1 MNGLKELL
9 EIEKNSLIR
18 IKSVVDKRL
27 IEVPEGALNN
37 MSENSYNEWIQ
48 YLKATAERPDLM
60 GYSNHVVQ
68 IFIKNW

>member
-9 EIEKNSLIR
+9 EIEKNCLIR
-18 IKSVVDKRL
+18 IKAVVDNRL

-68 IFIKNW
+68 IFIKN

>member
-1 MNGLKELL
+1 
-9 EIEKNSLIR
+9 LIR
-18 IKSVVDKRL
+18 IKSVVDNRL
-27 IEVPEGALNN
+27 IEVPEEALNN

-68 IFIKNW
+68 IFIKN

>member
-1 MNGLKELL
+1 M
-9 EIEKNSLIR
+9 IR
-18 IKSVVDKRL
+18 IKSVVDNRL
-27 IEVPEGALNN
+27 IEVPEEALNN

-68 IFIKNW
+68 IFIKN

>member
-9 EIEKNSLIR
+9 EIEKNRLIR
-18 IKSVVDKRL
+18 IKAVVDNRL

-68 IFIKNW
+68 IFIKN

>member
-9 EIEKNSLIR
+9 EIEKNRLIR
-18 IKSVVDKRL
+18 IKSVVDNRL

-68 IFIKNW
+68 IFIKN